1 MRDDERAAG
10 EIAGHFAGISRPAV
24 SQHLRVLSD
33 AGLVSA
39 RKDGNRRM
47 YRARPEGLTEAWTYL
62 DEMWADRLVR
72 LKSAAEREQARAHG
86 SARQPRRER
95 E

>member
-10 EIAGHFAGISRPAV
+10 EIAGHFGDITRPAV

-47 YRARPEGLTEAWTYL
+47 YRARPEGLAEAWEYL

-72 LKSAAEREQARAHG
+72 LKSAAEREQARG
-86 SARQPRRER
+86 RARHQRTER